1 MEANAQHGLAIE
13 LRYSPL
19 AGSNEVQTK
28 RFESLTLRAQ
38 QGKPMAEVAL
48 LRVRMANAPSL
59 PLTLD
64 TLDQSVTS

>member
-1 MEANAQHGLAIE
+1 M
-13 LRYSPL
+13 S
-19 AGSNEVQTK
+19 SDK
-28 RFESLTLRAQ
+28 RFESLTLHAQ

-48 LRVRMANAPSL
+48 LRARIANAPSL